1 MHQLQAPLVS
11 CIPSLGT
18 CCRSAPGASS
28 LPLTFLPARETQRQA
43 AALRCLLPLPEAAR
57 SKALAARIADRGAR
71 PPGPASLQLAAHQ
84 ARAPTAL
91 GTRVDLHFR
100 RSSWGLDGRHPAR
113 QQRGRPAGTA
123 AWWSCARLH
132 RQASRSRTRVPN
144 TRFSR
149 EGPTFRSASL
159 AEAFDLGLS
168 ADRRVCTTSKR
179 PSSAATDC
187 WVPARALRPVSP
199 RCRCREAG
207 SVGRRRAG
215 TDGGAPVLVAVAGR
229 QPAILAPAPM
239 AREGERSAYR
249 GQAQPSGSS
258 AWRASAAATAAAA
271 HFRRSSSA
279 WTRRSSWSAT
289 ACLLKLLWV
298 LRSAPPPAPRSR
310 TCAPNTRFSCGA
322 RLQRRPAKRAHRR
335 APSAATGCY
344 AASLVP
350 ARDVLSPEIRPRS
363 ARSAHTAQ
371 CIRNTAT
378 AILTAAITSMAN
390 GDPT

>member
-144 TRFSR
+144 TGLQLR
-149 EGPTFRSASL
+149 GPTFTSASAQPGRQGSMPQL
-159 AEAFDLGLS
+159 QA
-168 ADRRVCTTSKR
+168 
-179 PSSAATDC
+179 PSTAASPC
-187 WVPARALRPVSP
+187 WAARCPI
-199 RCRCREAG
+199 REATC
-207 SVGRRRAG
+207 R
-215 TDGGAPVLVAVAGR
+215 GAT
-229 QPAILAPAPM
+229 PA
-239 AREGERSAYR
+239 ARC
-249 GQAQPSGSS
+249 P
-258 AWRASAAATAAAA
+258 
-271 HFRRSSSA
+271 
-279 WTRRSSWSAT
+279 
-289 ACLLKLLWV
+289 
-298 LRSAPPPAPRSR
+298 
-310 TCAPNTRFSCGA
+310 
-322 RLQRRPAKRAHRR
+322 
-335 APSAATGCY
+335 
-344 AASLVP
+344 
-350 ARDVLSPEIRPRS
+350 
-363 ARSAHTAQ
+363 
-371 CIRNTAT
+371 
-378 AILTAAITSMAN
+378 
-390 GDPT
+390 